1 MNCLT
6 LLFQQNIKDY
16 FNKQSS
22 FNELMWST
30 AVAIF
35 AVGGMFGSV
44 FGQLIA
50 SSLGRQVATVSKL
63 VCRTYGDLSLFGLSA
78 LHEVPGCQYLPLQ
91 PHIFIV
97 PVFTCHGV
105 LIEVVIFLVQTEQYE
120 ENQTDMKDIEQ
131 VRETFVC

>member
-50 SSLGRQVATVSKL
+50 SSLGR
-63 VCRTYGDLSLFGLSA
+63 
-78 LHEVPGCQYLPLQ
+78 
-91 PHIFIV
+91 
-97 PVFTCHGV
+97 
-105 LIEVVIFLVQTEQYE
+105 
-120 ENQTDMKDIEQ
+120 
-131 VRETFVC
+131 